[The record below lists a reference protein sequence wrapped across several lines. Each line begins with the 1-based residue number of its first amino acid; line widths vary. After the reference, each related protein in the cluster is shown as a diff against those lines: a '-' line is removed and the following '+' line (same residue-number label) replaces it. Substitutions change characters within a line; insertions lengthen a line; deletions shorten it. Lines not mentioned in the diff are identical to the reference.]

1 MKRLFL
7 FATAAI
13 VALASCTKTKV
24 VYTDAPEEIGFKAV
38 TGVMT
43 KADLGQNTNASLGV
57 YAELESGS
65 YFDNISFAPAEGATE
80 WTGNP
85 AQYWPAAAEL
95 TFTVYAPYNN
105 ESKVTYQNS
114 TLTINC
120 DNTTS
125 ETDWLYGSKQVEASK
140 AEGAVAVSLNHALAK
155 VQFDFVALD
164 NANVTLKSVVLNGT
178 KQAGTCIVN
187 YAQTSPTVNWD
198 TESANNTD
206 VEFDV
211 ADDGVTLS
219 TTAES
224 YSDLV
229 VPVETQ
235 GASMTF
241 TYTISNGTV
250 LTHTVDSQ
258 TLGAWQHG
266 KQYTYSVSIGATEI
280 KFSNPTVNNFDDPAT
295 ELEGVEL

>member
-1 MKRLFL
+1 MKRLFF

-43 KADLGQNTNASLGV
+43 KADLGENTNASLGV
-57 YAELESGS
+57 YAELSSES
-65 YFDNISFAPAEGATE
+65 YFENIAFALAEGATE

-95 TFTVYAPYNN
+95 TFTVYAPYD
-105 ESKVTYQNS
+105 ESKVTYKNS
-114 TLTINC
+114 TLTISC

-125 ETDWLYGSKQVEASK
+125 ETDWLYGANQV
-140 AEGAVAVSLNHALAK
+140 VAGKNDGTVSVNLNHALAK
-155 VQFDFVALD
+155 VQFNFVASGD
-164 NANVTLKSVVLNGT
+164 VAVVLKSVALNGT
-178 KQAGTCIVN
+178 KQAGTCTVN
-187 YAQTSPTVNWD
+187 YEQDTPTVQWD
-198 TESANNTD
+198 TESAQD
-206 VEFDV
+206 VNVDFGV
-211 ADDGVTLS
+211 ASDGVELS
-219 TTAES
+219 TTATS

-241 TYTISNGTV
+241 TYTISGGTV

-280 KFSNPTVNNFDDPAT
+280 KFSTPTVNDFGNPDTALD
-295 ELEGVEL
+295 GVEL